1 MGACPPSGRGGGQG
15 VNSAG
20 RRKLRSGEGGR
31 ASRRTWGEAAA
42 GEAAGASASP
52 LLHLRMDVSRE
63 ELALSCGVQ
72 HVSAT
77 LCEIPRIRSFGIDLL
92 LELFKMSSGLTEEQ
106 KRRIEEN
113 RRLALARRAERL
125 AAQGAGHVGIA
136 APPQK
141 GQGLGN
147 PGSSKEEN
155 NHVGFTG
162 QHQQTPDTPVEQ
174 RSCLQKGYNHYPANQ
189 QMAGSHREQQKSCSE
204 DSEQASGLKQFPAMI
219 PNSLSYSHKH
229 YLDAGSQ
236 EHGQHTS
243 VNHGTFQQLQCCPA
257 FKNPTGPPHPR
268 FTDNGH
274 PDGSKD
280 LQTQNKSAI
289 EYVSPPSSAAL
300 SNSEML
306 ININRRTERTGG
318 GFVSQASGGIQKLTS
333 SAGAVSA
340 FEAHK
345 KANVTKGK
353 CVKYGEDR
361 FQVEIGY
368 NAELIAVFKK
378 VPSKA
383 YDPAMKKWNF
393 SMEDYSSVLE
403 AANQLSSVILA
414 PLEGKNV
421 VGLASGSHFIG
432 SGVDVKS
439 LLKMCKNWKKS
450 SALVK
455 GKCVLISRLRFEVD
469 IGYSAEVIGVF
480 KKMDSRNYVEALL
493 SLMSVEVE
501 PLPEAIIKTFA
512 AQLQRSPSLT
522 DIPDADLSV
531 VDSKI
536 VTSLM
541 PFQRE
546 GVNFAISRKGRLLL
560 ADDMGLGKTIQAICI
575 AAYYQQEWPLL
586 VVTPSS
592 VRFTWAE
599 AFERWLPSLSPGSTN
614 VIVSGKD
621 NLTGSLIN
629 IISFDL
635 LSRMDKQLKNTF
647 QVVIVDES
655 HFLKNTKTARCQA
668 AMPLLKFVLNGRL
681 EDMSQPLAA
690 KRVILLSGT
699 PAMSR
704 PAELYT
710 QIAAVQPTFF
720 PQFHSFGLRYC
731 DAKKMPWGWDYSGSS
746 NLTELKI
753 LLEES
758 IMIRRLKS
766 DVLSQLPAKQR
777 KMVVVALE
785 GISAKT
791 KAALA
796 AEAKKMAKG
805 YESKQQEKEGLLV
818 YFSRTAEA
826 KIRSVV
832 EYILELLESGN
843 NKFLVFAHHK
853 IMLDAVAAEL
863 KKKHIE
869 HIRIDGST
877 SSAERQS
884 LCQKFQLAEK
894 HAVAV
899 LSLTAANMGL
909 TLCAADLVVFAE
921 LFWNPGI
928 LIQAEDRAHRI
939 GQTSSVNV
947 HYLVAKGTADDYLW
961 PMIQEKIKVLGEAG
975 LSETN
980 FSETAESTNY
990 CPKPDP
996 KQKTIYDLFQK
1007 TFSESRDDAD
1017 DVLFLEAADAGCVDT
1032 FPVPVLISTCCF
1044 ILFKNQSCSS
1054 FWFASQQAK
1063 RTKKVGIVGKYG
1075 TRYGASLRKMVK
1087 KIEISQHAKYT
1098 CSFCGKTKM
1107 KRKAVGIWHCGS
1119 CMKTVAGGAWTYN
1132 TTSAVTVKSAIRR
1145 LKELKDQ

>member
-1 MGACPPSGRGGGQG
+1 
-15 VNSAG
+15 
-20 RRKLRSGEGGR
+20 
-31 ASRRTWGEAAA
+31 
-42 GEAAGASASP
+42 
-52 LLHLRMDVSRE
+52 
-63 ELALSCGVQ
+63 
-72 HVSAT
+72 
-77 LCEIPRIRSFGIDLL
+77 
-92 LELFKMSSGLTEEQ
+92 MSSGLTEEQ

-125 AAQGAGHVGIA
+125 AAQRAGHVGIA

-141 GQGLGN
+141 EQSLGN
-147 PGSSKEEN
+147 PGNSREEN
-155 NHVGFTG
+155 NHVRVTS
-162 QHQQTPDTPVEQ
+162 QHRQNANSPVEQ
-174 RSCLQKGYNHYPANQ
+174 KSCLQKGCNHYTANQ
-189 QMAGSHREQQKSCSE
+189 QMAGSHREQQKSYSE
-204 DSEQASGLKQFPAMI
+204 DSEQASGLKQFPATI
-219 PNSLSYSHKH
+219 SNSLNYSHKH
-229 YLDAGSQ
+229 YLEAGSQ

-243 VNHGTFQQLQCCPA
+243 INLGTFQQPKCYPNA

-268 FTDNGH
+268 LIDSRH

-289 EYVSPPSSAAL
+289 KYVSPPSSAAL
-300 SNSEML
+300 SDSEML
-306 ININRRTERTGG
+306 VNTNRLTESAGG
-318 GFVSQASGGIQKLTS
+318 GFVSQAAGRMQKLTS
-333 SAGAVSA
+333 SAGLGSS
-340 FEAHK
+340 FEAASHK
-345 KANVTKGK
+345 KANNVTKGK
-353 CVKYGEDR
+353 CVKHGEDR

-393 SMEDYSSVLE
+393 SMEDYSSLLK

-414 PLEGKNV
+414 PLEGENA
-421 VGLASGSHFIG
+421 VGLASGSHSVG

-439 LLKMCKNWKKS
+439 LLKMCKNWKKP

-480 KKMDSRNYVEALL
+480 KQMDSRNYDMNTRKWNFLLEDYPKLMEVLL
-493 SLMSVEVE
+493 SLVSVEVE
-501 PLPEAIIKTFA
+501 PLPEAVIRTFA
-512 AQLQRSPSLT
+512 AHLQRSPSQT

-546 GVNFAISRKGRLLL
+546 GVNFAISRNGRLLL

-599 AFERWLPSLSPGSTN
+599 AFHRWLPSLSSGSTN
-614 VIVSGKD
+614 VIMSGKD

-635 LSRMDKQLKNTF
+635 LSRMDKLLKSTF
-647 QVVIVDES
+647 QVVIIDES

-668 AMPLLKFVLNGRL
+668 AMPLL
-681 EDMSQPLAA
+681 
-690 KRVILLSGT
+690 
-699 PAMSR
+699 
-704 PAELYT
+704 
-710 QIAAVQPTFF
+710 
-720 PQFHSFGLRYC
+720 
-731 DAKKMPWGWDYSGSS
+731 KMPWGWDYSGSS

-777 KMVVVALE
+777 KMVVVAPE

-791 KAALA
+791 KAVLA

-805 YESKQQEKEGLLV
+805 YESKQQEKEALLV
-818 YFSRTAEA
+818 FFSRTAEA

-853 IMLDAVAAEL
+853 IMLDAVVVEL
-863 KKKHIE
+863 KKKHVE

-884 LCQKFQLAEK
+884 LCQKFQFSEK
-894 HAVAV
+894 QAVAV

-909 TLCAADLVVFAE
+909 TLSAADLVVFAE

-990 CPKPDP
+990 YAKPDP

-1007 TFSESRDDAD
+1007 TFSESRDDTD
-1017 DVLFLEAADAGCVDT
+1017 DVLFLEAADAGCEFDSGSA
-1032 FPVPVLISTCCF
+1032 L
-1044 ILFKNQSCSS
+1044 QDRE
-1054 FWFASQQAK
+1054 A
-1063 RTKKVGIVGKYG
+1063 
-1075 TRYGASLRKMVK
+1075 
-1087 KIEISQHAKYT
+1087 ET
-1098 CSFCGKTKM
+1098 CSVSPKK
-1107 KRKAVGIWHCGS
+1107 KRRIEEFF
-1119 CMKTVAGGAWTYN
+1119 
-1132 TTSAVTVKSAIRR
+1132 
-1145 LKELKDQ
+1145 KE

>member
-1 MGACPPSGRGGGQG
+1 
-15 VNSAG
+15 
-20 RRKLRSGEGGR
+20 
-31 ASRRTWGEAAA
+31 
-42 GEAAGASASP
+42 
-52 LLHLRMDVSRE
+52 
-63 ELALSCGVQ
+63 
-72 HVSAT
+72 
-77 LCEIPRIRSFGIDLL
+77 
-92 LELFKMSSGLTEEQ
+92 MSSGLTEEQ

-136 APPQK
+136 APPLGEQR
-141 GQGLGN
+141 LGN
-147 PGSSKEEN
+147 PASSKEEN
-155 NHVGFTG
+155 NHVGLAS
-162 QHQQTPDTPVEQ
+162 QHRHNPNTPVEQ
-174 RSCLQKGYNHYPANQ
+174 RSCLQKGYNPYTAKQ

-204 DSEQASGLKQFPAMI
+204 DSEQASGLKQFPAMT

-243 VNHGTFQQLQCCPA
+243 VNHGTFQQPKCYPA

-280 LQTQNKSAI
+280 LHTQSKSAVK
-289 EYVSPPSSAAL
+289 YVSPPSSAAL
-300 SNSEML
+300 SDSEML
-306 ININRRTERTGG
+306 MSINGLTERTGG
-318 GFVSQASGGIQKLTS
+318 GFVSQATGGMQKLTS
-333 SAGAVSA
+333 SAGVGSA
-340 FEAHK
+340 FEAASHK
-345 KANVTKGK
+345 KAINVTKGK

-393 SMEDYSSVLE
+393 SMGDYSSVLE

-414 PLEGKNV
+414 PLEGENL
-421 VGLASGSHFIG
+421 VGLASGSHFVG
-432 SGVDVKS
+432 SRVDVQS
-439 LLKMCKNWKKS
+439 LLKMCRNWKKS
-450 SALVK
+450 SALVR

-469 IGYSAEVIGVF
+469 IGYSAEVIEVF
-480 KKMDSRNYVEALL
+480 KKMDSRNYDMNTRKWNFLLEDYPKLMQVLL
-493 SLMSVEVE
+493 SLVSVEVE

-546 GVNFAISRKGRLLL
+546 GVNFAISRNGRLLL

-599 AFERWLPSLSPGSTN
+599 AFHRWLPSLSPGSTN

-621 NLTGSLIN
+621 SLTGSLIN

-635 LSRMDKQLKNTF
+635 LSRMDKQLKSTF

-668 AMPLLKFVLNGRL
+668 AMPLLK
-681 EDMSQPLAA
+681 AA

-699 PAMSR
+699 PAVSR

-710 QIAAVQPTFF
+710 QIAAVQPSFF

-731 DAKKMPWGWDYSGSS
+731 DARKMPWGWDYSGSS

-777 KMVVVALE
+777 KMVVVAPE
-785 GISAKT
+785 RISAKT

-805 YESKQQEKEGLLV
+805 YDSKQQEKEALLV

-826 KIRSVV
+826 KIHSVV

-853 IMLDAVAAEL
+853 IMLDAVVAEL
-863 KKKHIE
+863 KKKHVE

-884 LCQKFQLAEK
+884 LCQKFQFSEK
-894 HAVAV
+894 QAVAV

-909 TLCAADLVVFAE
+909 TLSAADLVVFAE

-996 KQKTIYDLFQK
+996 KQKTIYDLFQT

-1017 DVLFLEAADAGCVDT
+1017 DVLFLEAADAGCEFDSGSA
-1032 FPVPVLISTCCF
+1032 L
-1044 ILFKNQSCSS
+1044 QDRE
-1054 FWFASQQAK
+1054 A
-1063 RTKKVGIVGKYG
+1063 
-1075 TRYGASLRKMVK
+1075 
-1087 KIEISQHAKYT
+1087 ET
-1098 CSFCGKTKM
+1098 CSVSPKK
-1107 KRKAVGIWHCGS
+1107 KRRIEEV
-1119 CMKTVAGGAWTYN
+1119 
-1132 TTSAVTVKSAIRR
+1132 
-1145 LKELKDQ
+1145 

>member
-1 MGACPPSGRGGGQG
+1 
-15 VNSAG
+15 
-20 RRKLRSGEGGR
+20 
-31 ASRRTWGEAAA
+31 
-42 GEAAGASASP
+42 
-52 LLHLRMDVSRE
+52 
-63 ELALSCGVQ
+63 
-72 HVSAT
+72 
-77 LCEIPRIRSFGIDLL
+77 
-92 LELFKMSSGLTEEQ
+92 MSSGLTEEQ

-125 AAQGAGHVGIA
+125 AAQRAGHVGIA
-136 APPQK
+136 APLQK
-141 GQGLGN
+141 EQSLGN
-147 PGSSKEEN
+147 SKEEN
-155 NHVGFTG
+155 NHVRVTS
-162 QHQQTPDTPVEQ
+162 QHQQNPNTPVEQ
-174 RSCLQKGYNHYPANQ
+174 KSCLQKGYNHYTANQ

-204 DSEQASGLKQFPAMI
+204 DSEQASGLKQFPATI
-219 PNSLSYSHKH
+219 PDSLSYSHKH
-229 YLDAGSQ
+229 YLDAGSR

-243 VNHGTFQQLQCCPA
+243 NNLGTFQQPKCYPA
-257 FKNPTGPPHPR
+257 FKNPTGPPHSR
-268 FTDNGH
+268 LIDNGH

-289 EYVSPPSSAAL
+289 KYVSPPSSAAL
-300 SNSEML
+300 SDSEML
-306 ININRRTERTGG
+306 VNRLTERTEG
-318 GFVSQASGGIQKLTS
+318 GFVSHASGRMQKLTS
-333 SAGAVSA
+333 SAGVGST
-340 FEAHK
+340 FEVASHK
-345 KANVTKGK
+345 KANNVTKGK

-393 SMEDYSSVLE
+393 SMEDYSSLLE

-414 PLEGKNV
+414 PLEGENA
-421 VGLASGSHFIG
+421 VGLASGSHFVG

-439 LLKMCKNWKKS
+439 LLKMCKNWKKP

-455 GKCVLISRLRFEVD
+455 GKCVLISRSRFEVD
-469 IGYSAEVIGVF
+469 IGYSVEVIGVF
-480 KKMDSRNYVEALL
+480 KQMDSRNYDMNTRKWNFLLEDYPRLMEVLL
-493 SLMSVEVE
+493 SFVSIEVE
-501 PLPEAIIKTFA
+501 PLPEAVIKTFA
-512 AQLQRSPSLT
+512 AHLQRSPSQT

-546 GVNFAISRKGRLLL
+546 GVNFAISRNGRLLL

-599 AFERWLPSLSPGSTN
+599 AFHRWLPSLSPGSTN

-635 LSRMDKQLKNTF
+635 LSRMDKQLKSTF

-668 AMPLLKFVLNGRL
+668 AMPLLK
-681 EDMSQPLAA
+681 AA

-731 DAKKMPWGWDYSGSS
+731 DARKMPWGWDYSGSS

-777 KMVVVALE
+777 KMVVVAPE

-805 YESKQQEKEGLLV
+805 YKSKQQEKEALLV
-818 YFSRTAEA
+818 FFSRTAEA

-863 KKKHIE
+863 KKKHVE

-884 LCQKFQLAEK
+884 LCQKFQFSEK
-894 HAVAV
+894 QAVAV

-909 TLCAADLVVFAE
+909 TLSAADLVVFAE

-990 CPKPDP
+990 YPKPDP

-1017 DVLFLEAADAGCVDT
+1017 DLLFLEAADAGCEFDSGSA
-1032 FPVPVLISTCCF
+1032 L
-1044 ILFKNQSCSS
+1044 QDRE
-1054 FWFASQQAK
+1054 A
-1063 RTKKVGIVGKYG
+1063 
-1075 TRYGASLRKMVK
+1075 
-1087 KIEISQHAKYT
+1087 ET
-1098 CSFCGKTKM
+1098 CSVSPKK
-1107 KRKAVGIWHCGS
+1107 KRRI
-1119 CMKTVAGGAWTYN
+1119 
-1132 TTSAVTVKSAIRR
+1132 
-1145 LKELKDQ
+1145 E

>member
-1 MGACPPSGRGGGQG
+1 MGIVPSLLKTSLSSSEEA
-15 VNSAG
+15 VASVINSQ
-20 RRKLRSGEGGR
+20 
-31 ASRRTWGEAAA
+31 
-42 GEAAGASASP
+42 
-52 LLHLRMDVSRE
+52 
-63 ELALSCGVQ
+63 C
-72 HVSAT
+72 
-77 LCEIPRIRSFGIDLL
+77 SFGTDLL
-92 LELFKMSSGLTEEQ
+92 LELLKMSSGLTEEQ

-141 GQGLGN
+141 GQSLGN
-147 PGSSKEEN
+147 RGSSKEEN
-155 NHVGFTG
+155 NHVGFAR
-162 QHQQTPDTPVEQ
+162 QHRQNPNTPVEQ
-174 RSCLQKGYNHYPANQ
+174 KSCLQKGYNHYQ
-189 QMAGSHREQQKSCSE
+189 QMAGSLREQQKSCSE

-243 VNHGTFQQLQCCPA
+243 INGTFQQPKCCPA

-268 FTDNGH
+268 LTDNEH
-274 PDGSKD
+274 PDGSKV

-289 EYVSPPSSAAL
+289 KYVSPPSSATL
-300 SNSEML
+300 SDSEML
-306 ININRRTERTGG
+306 ININRPTERAGG
-318 GFVSQASGGIQKLTS
+318 GFVSQASGGMQKLTS
-333 SAGAVSA
+333 SAGGVST
-340 FEAHK
+340 FEAASHR

-383 YDPAMKKWNF
+383 YDPATKKWNF
-393 SMEDYSSVLE
+393 SMKDYSSVLE
-403 AANQLSSVILA
+403 AANQVSSVILA

-421 VGLASGSHFIG
+421 VGLASGSHFVG

-480 KKMDSRNYVEALL
+480 KKMDSRNYDMNTRKWNFLLEDYPKLMEVLL
-493 SLMSVEVE
+493 SLVSVEVE
-501 PLPEAIIKTFA
+501 PLPEAVIKTFA

-546 GVNFAISRKGRLLL
+546 GVNFAISRNGRLLL

-599 AFERWLPSLSPGSTN
+599 AFHRWLPSLSPGSTN

-635 LSRMDKQLKNTF
+635 LSRMDKQLKSTF

-668 AMPLLKFVLNGRL
+668 AMPLLK
-681 EDMSQPLAA
+681 AA

-699 PAMSR
+699 PAVSR

-731 DAKKMPWGWDYSGSS
+731 DARKMPWGWDYSGSS

-777 KMVVVALE
+777 KMVVVAPE
-785 GISAKT
+785 GVSAKT

-805 YESKQQEKEGLLV
+805 YESKQQEKEALLV

-863 KKKHIE
+863 KKKHVE

-884 LCQKFQLAEK
+884 LCQKFQFSEK
-894 HAVAV
+894 QAVAV

-909 TLCAADLVVFAE
+909 TLSAADLVVFAE

-990 CPKPDP
+990 CPKI
-996 KQKTIYDLFQK
+996 QSRRLSM
-1007 TFSESRDDAD
+1007 TFSKRPSPRAEMTLMMFCFWRQLMLAVSLTLA
-1017 DVLFLEAADAGCVDT
+1017 
-1032 FPVPVLISTCCF
+1032 VPC
-1044 ILFKNQSCSS
+1044 
-1054 FWFASQQAK
+1054 
-1063 RTKKVGIVGKYG
+1063 
-1075 TRYGASLRKMVK
+1075 
-1087 KIEISQHAKYT
+1087 
-1098 CSFCGKTKM
+1098 KTEKQ
-1107 KRKAVGIWHCGS
+1107 RHV
-1119 CMKTVAGGAWTYN
+1119 
-1132 TTSAVTVKSAIRR
+1132 
-1145 LKELKDQ
+1145 Q

>member
-1 MGACPPSGRGGGQG
+1 
-15 VNSAG
+15 
-20 RRKLRSGEGGR
+20 
-31 ASRRTWGEAAA
+31 
-42 GEAAGASASP
+42 
-52 LLHLRMDVSRE
+52 
-63 ELALSCGVQ
+63 
-72 HVSAT
+72 
-77 LCEIPRIRSFGIDLL
+77 
-92 LELFKMSSGLTEEQ
+92 MSSGLTEEQ

-125 AAQGAGHVGIA
+125 AAQRAGHAGIA
-136 APPQK
+136 APLQ
-141 GQGLGN
+141 QEQSLGN
-147 PGSSKEEN
+147 PGNPLEEN
-155 NHVGFTG
+155 NHVGFTS
-162 QHQQTPDTPVEQ
+162 QHRQNPNTPVEHK
-174 RSCLQKGYNHYPANQ
+174 SSLQKGSNHYTANQ
-189 QMAGSHREQQKSCSE
+189 HMAGSHREQQKTCSE
-204 DSEQASGLKQFPAMI
+204 NLEQASGLKEFPARI
-219 PNSLSYSHKH
+219 PNSLSYSNKH

-236 EHGQHTS
+236 EHGQNTLN
-243 VNHGTFQQLQCCPA
+243 NHGTFQQPKCYPA
-257 FKNPTGPPHPR
+257 FKNPTGPPHPGSI
-268 FTDNGH
+268 DNGH

-289 EYVSPPSSAAL
+289 KYVSAPSSTAL
-300 SNSEML
+300 SGSEML
-306 ININRRTERTGG
+306 INTNRPTERTGG
-318 GFVSQASGGIQKLTS
+318 GFISQASGRMQKLTS
-333 SAGAVSA
+333 SAGVGST
-340 FEAHK
+340 FEAASHK
-345 KANVTKGK
+345 KANNVTKGK

-393 SMEDYSSVLE
+393 SMEDYSSLLE

-414 PLEGKNV
+414 PLEGENV
-421 VGLASGSHFIG
+421 VGLASGSHFVG

-439 LLKMCKNWKKS
+439 LLKMCKNWKKP

-455 GKCVLISRLRFEVD
+455 GKCVLISRSRFEVD

-480 KKMDSRNYVEALL
+480 KQMDSRNYDMNTRKWNFLLEDYPKLMKVLL
-493 SLMSVEVE
+493 SLVSVEVE
-501 PLPEAIIKTFA
+501 PLPEAVIKTFA
-512 AQLQRSPSLT
+512 AQLQRSPSQT

-546 GVNFAISRKGRLLL
+546 GVNFAISRNGRLLL

-592 VRFTWAE
+592 VRFTWEE
-599 AFERWLPSLSPGSTN
+599 AFHRWLPSLSPGSTN

-635 LSRMDKQLKNTF
+635 LSRMDKQLKTTF

-668 AMPLLKFVLNGRL
+668 AMPLLK
-681 EDMSQPLAA
+681 AA

-710 QIAAVQPTFF
+710 QIAAVQPGFF
-720 PQFHSFGLRYC
+720 PQFHCFALRYC
-731 DAKKMPWGWDYSGSS
+731 HARKMPWGWDYSGSS

-777 KMVVVALE
+777 KMVVVAPE

-805 YESKQQEKEGLLV
+805 YENKQQEKEALLV
-818 YFSRTAEA
+818 FFSKTAEA
-826 KIRSVV
+826 KIHSVV

-853 IMLDAVAAEL
+853 IMLDAVVAEL
-863 KKKHIE
+863 KKKHVE

-884 LCQKFQLAEK
+884 LCQKFQFSEK
-894 HAVAV
+894 QAVAV

-909 TLCAADLVVFAE
+909 TLSAADLVVFAE

-1017 DVLFLEAADAGCVDT
+1017 DALFLEAADAGCEFDSGSA
-1032 FPVPVLISTCCF
+1032 L
-1044 ILFKNQSCSS
+1044 QDRE
-1054 FWFASQQAK
+1054 A
-1063 RTKKVGIVGKYG
+1063 
-1075 TRYGASLRKMVK
+1075 
-1087 KIEISQHAKYT
+1087 ET
-1098 CSFCGKTKM
+1098 CSGSPQK
-1107 KRKAVGIWHCGS
+1107 KRRI
-1119 CMKTVAGGAWTYN
+1119 
-1132 TTSAVTVKSAIRR
+1132 
-1145 LKELKDQ
+1145 EE

>member
-1 MGACPPSGRGGGQG
+1 
-15 VNSAG
+15 
-20 RRKLRSGEGGR
+20 
-31 ASRRTWGEAAA
+31 
-42 GEAAGASASP
+42 
-52 LLHLRMDVSRE
+52 
-63 ELALSCGVQ
+63 
-72 HVSAT
+72 
-77 LCEIPRIRSFGIDLL
+77 
-92 LELFKMSSGLTEEQ
+92 MSSGLTEEQ

-125 AAQGAGHVGIA
+125 AAQRAGHVGIA

-141 GQGLGN
+141 EQSLGN
-147 PGSSKEEN
+147 PGNSREEN
-155 NHVGFTG
+155 NHVRVTS
-162 QHQQTPDTPVEQ
+162 QHRQNANTPVEQ
-174 RSCLQKGYNHYPANQ
+174 KSCLQKGCNHYAANQ

-204 DSEQASGLKQFPAMI
+204 DSEQASGLKQFPATI
-219 PNSLSYSHKH
+219 SNSLNYSHKH
-229 YLDAGSQ
+229 YLEAGSQ

-243 VNHGTFQQLQCCPA
+243 INLGTFQQPKCYPA

-268 FTDNGH
+268 LIDSRH

-289 EYVSPPSSAAL
+289 KYVSPPSSAAL
-300 SNSEML
+300 SDSEML
-306 ININRRTERTGG
+306 VNTNRLTESAGG
-318 GFVSQASGGIQKLTS
+318 GFVSQAAGRMQKLTS
-333 SAGAVSA
+333 SAGLGSS
-340 FEAHK
+340 FEAASHK
-345 KANVTKGK
+345 KANNVTKGK
-353 CVKYGEDR
+353 CVKHGEDR

-393 SMEDYSSVLE
+393 SMEDYSSLLK

-414 PLEGKNV
+414 PLEGENA
-421 VGLASGSHFIG
+421 VGLASGSHSVG

-439 LLKMCKNWKKS
+439 LLKMCKNWKKP

-480 KKMDSRNYVEALL
+480 KQMDSRNYDMNTRKWNFLLEDYPKLMEVLL
-493 SLMSVEVE
+493 SLVSVEVE
-501 PLPEAIIKTFA
+501 PLPEAVIRTFA
-512 AQLQRSPSLT
+512 THLQRSPSQT

-546 GVNFAISRKGRLLL
+546 GVNFAISRNGRLLL

-599 AFERWLPSLSPGSTN
+599 AFHRWLPSLSSGSTN

-635 LSRMDKQLKNTF
+635 LSRMDKLLKSTF
-647 QVVIVDES
+647 QVVIIDES

-668 AMPLLKFVLNGRL
+668 AMPLLK
-681 EDMSQPLAA
+681 AA

-720 PQFHSFGLRYC
+720 PQFHSFALRYC
-731 DAKKMPWGWDYSGSS
+731 DARKMPWGWDYSGSS

-777 KMVVVALE
+777 KMVVVAPE

-791 KAALA
+791 KAVLA

-805 YESKQQEKEGLLV
+805 YESKQQEKEALLV
-818 YFSRTAEA
+818 FFSRTAEA

-853 IMLDAVAAEL
+853 IMLDAVVVEL
-863 KKKHIE
+863 KKKHVE

-884 LCQKFQLAEK
+884 LCQKFQFSEK
-894 HAVAV
+894 QAVAV

-909 TLCAADLVVFAE
+909 TLSAADLVVFAE

-990 CPKPDP
+990 YAKPDP

-1007 TFSESRDDAD
+1007 TFSESRDDTD
-1017 DVLFLEAADAGCVDT
+1017 DVWFLEAADAGFLVM
-1032 FPVPVLISTCCF
+1032 FSVPVLTSTCC
-1044 ILFKNQSCSS
+1044 LLSLK
-1054 FWFASQQAK
+1054 
-1063 RTKKVGIVGKYG
+1063 
-1075 TRYGASLRKMVK
+1075 TR
-1087 KIEISQHAKYT
+1087 
-1098 CSFCGKTKM
+1098 
-1107 KRKAVGIWHCGS
+1107 
-1119 CMKTVAGGAWTYN
+1119 
-1132 TTSAVTVKSAIRR
+1132 
-1145 LKELKDQ
+1145 

>member
-1 MGACPPSGRGGGQG
+1 
-15 VNSAG
+15 
-20 RRKLRSGEGGR
+20 
-31 ASRRTWGEAAA
+31 
-42 GEAAGASASP
+42 
-52 LLHLRMDVSRE
+52 
-63 ELALSCGVQ
+63 
-72 HVSAT
+72 
-77 LCEIPRIRSFGIDLL
+77 
-92 LELFKMSSGLTEEQ
+92 MSSGLTEEQ

-113 RRLALARRAERL
+113 RQLALARRAERL
-125 AAQGAGHVGIA
+125 AAQRAGHVGIA
-136 APPQK
+136 QK
-141 GQGLGN
+141 
-147 PGSSKEEN
+147 
-155 NHVGFTG
+155 
-162 QHQQTPDTPVEQ
+162 
-174 RSCLQKGYNHYPANQ
+174 SCLQKGYNHYTAKQ
-189 QMAGSHREQQKSCSE
+189 QMA
-204 DSEQASGLKQFPAMI
+204 
-219 PNSLSYSHKH
+219 
-229 YLDAGSQ
+229 
-236 EHGQHTS
+236 
-243 VNHGTFQQLQCCPA
+243 A

-268 FTDNGH
+268 FIDNGH

-289 EYVSPPSSAAL
+289 KYVSTPSSAAL
-300 SNSEML
+300 SDSGML
-306 ININRRTERTGG
+306 ININRPTERTGG
-318 GFVSQASGGIQKLTS
+318 GFVSQASGRMQKLTTN
-333 SAGAVSA
+333 
-340 FEAHK
+340 
-345 KANVTKGK
+345 NVTKGK
-353 CVKYGEDR
+353 CVKYGEDPGR

-393 SMEDYSSVLE
+393 SMEDYSSLLE
-403 AANQLSSVILA
+403 EANQLSSVILA
-414 PLEGKNV
+414 PLEGENV
-421 VGLASGSHFIG
+421 VGMASGSHFVG

-439 LLKMCKNWKKS
+439 LLKMCKNWKKP

-469 IGYSAEVIGVF
+469 IGYAAEVIGVF
-480 KKMDSRNYVEALL
+480 KQMDSRNYDMNTRKWNFLLEDYSKLMVALL
-493 SLMSVEVE
+493 SLASVEVE
-501 PLPEAIIKTFA
+501 PLPEAVIKTFA
-512 AQLQRSPSLT
+512 AQLQKSPSQT

-546 GVNFAISRKGRLLL
+546 GVNFAISRNGRLLL

-599 AFERWLPSLSPGSTN
+599 AFHRWLPSLSPGSTN

-635 LSRMDKQLKNTF
+635 LSRMDKQLKSTF

-668 AMPLLKFVLNGRL
+668 AMPLLK
-681 EDMSQPLAA
+681 AA

-710 QIAAVQPTFF
+710 QIAAVQPSFF

-731 DAKKMPWGWDYSGSS
+731 DARKMPWGWDYSGSS

-777 KMVVVALE
+777 KMVVVAPE
-785 GISAKT
+785 GMSAKT
-791 KAALA
+791 KA
-796 AEAKKMAKG
+796 
-805 YESKQQEKEGLLV
+805 KQQEKEALLV
-818 YFSRTAEA
+818 FFSRTAEA

-853 IMLDAVAAEL
+853 IMLDSVVEEL

-884 LCQKFQLAEK
+884 LCQKFQFSEK
-894 HAVAV
+894 QAVAV

-909 TLCAADLVVFAE
+909 TLSAADLVVFAE

-990 CPKPDP
+990 CPKTDP

-1017 DVLFLEAADAGCVDT
+1017 DILFLEAADAGCEFDSGSA
-1032 FPVPVLISTCCF
+1032 L
-1044 ILFKNQSCSS
+1044 QDRE
-1054 FWFASQQAK
+1054 A
-1063 RTKKVGIVGKYG
+1063 
-1075 TRYGASLRKMVK
+1075 
-1087 KIEISQHAKYT
+1087 ET
-1098 CSFCGKTKM
+1098 CSVSPKK
-1107 KRKAVGIWHCGS
+1107 KRRIEDV
-1119 CMKTVAGGAWTYN
+1119 
-1132 TTSAVTVKSAIRR
+1132 
-1145 LKELKDQ
+1145 